1 MNDVSAE
8 RRFSDIT
15 LLEAA
20 ELMRMLD
27 EKSISPAM
35 SEVGSDEIQASAEE
49 VADALLLAIRTYEQR
64 TLGDPAEHLEAVRSD
79 LRRARAA

>member
-27 EKSISPAM
+27 ERSTADA
-35 SEVGSDEIQASAEE
+35 GSDATEASAEE
-49 VADALLLAIRTYEQR
+49 VADALLLAIRTYAQR
-64 TLGDPAEHLEAVRSD
+64 TLGDPAEHLESVRSD
-79 LRRARAA
+79 LRRALAA

>member
-27 EKSISPAM
+27 EKSM
-35 SEVGSDEIQASAEE
+35 SDAGSDATQASAEE
-49 VADALLLAIRTYEQR
+49 VADALLLAIRTYAQR
-64 TLGDPAEHLEAVRSD
+64 TLGDPAEHLESVRSD
-79 LRRARAA
+79 LRRALAA